1 MSLDVL
7 LRLAGM
13 IVLGIAGW
21 RCGLILNDHLI
32 WNYTQYILA
41 AVGAALG
48 VLLTPSLTV
57 RPLRWTSERIR
68 QTPSH
73 ELLAGTIGLV
83 VGLLIAV
90 LLAIP
95 LSMLPSP
102 LGRILPIVASV
113 IFAYLGTTIMVAR
126 HKEIMDVLERP
137 LAGGGEARGSKKGNY
152 VILDTSAIIDG
163 RVADISHTGFI
174 GGTLI
179 IPRFVLNELQH
190 IADSPDVL
198 RRNRGRRGLDM
209 LNKLQKEST
218 VPVQV
223 SEADVRDVE
232 DVDSKLVR
240 LAKQLHA
247 AIVTNDFNLNRVAEL
262 QGVRVLNINELA
274 NAVKPVVLP
283 GEDIR
288 IQIIQEG
295 KEMGQGVGY
304 LDDGTMV
311 VVENGRRYQGSE
323 IDVTVTRVLQTVAGR
338 MIFAHPKVD

>member
-1 MSLDVL
+1 MWLDLL

-13 IVLGIAGW
+13 IILGVAGW
-21 RCGLILNDHLI
+21 RCGLILDHLL
-32 WNYTQYILA
+32 WSYAQYILA
-41 AVGAALG
+41 ALGAALG
-48 VLLTPSLTV
+48 LLLTPSLTV
-57 RPLRWTSERIR
+57 RPLRWANERIR
-68 QTPSH
+68 QAPSH
-73 ELLAGTIGLV
+73 ELLAGTLGLV
-83 VGLLIAV
+83 VGLLIAA

-95 LSMLPSP
+95 LSMLPSVF
-102 LGRILPIVASV
+102 GRVLPIIASV
-113 IFAYLGTTIMVAR
+113 VFAYLGVSITVAR
-126 HKEIMDVLERP
+126 QKEILDLLARP
-137 LAGGGEARGSKKGNY
+137 LVPGAEARGSRKGNY

-174 GGTLI
+174 SGTVI
-179 IPRFVLNELQH
+179 VPRFVLNELQH
-190 IADSPDVL
+190 IADSPDIL

-223 SEADVRDVE
+223 SEVDVRDVA
-232 DVDSKLVR
+232 DVDSKLVK

-247 AIVTNDFNLNRVAEL
+247 AIITNDFNLNRVAEL

-338 MIFAHPKVD
+338 MIFAHPKVE